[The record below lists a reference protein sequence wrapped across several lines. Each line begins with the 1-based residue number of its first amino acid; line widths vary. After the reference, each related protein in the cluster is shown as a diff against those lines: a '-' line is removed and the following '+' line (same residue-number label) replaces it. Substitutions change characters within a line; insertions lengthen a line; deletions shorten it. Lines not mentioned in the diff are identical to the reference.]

1 MVHSGFEATA
11 VMDAVKKPWKVA
23 TVALAGIKTEGPMA
37 PDIPLDRQRPAEYV
51 FSRHV
56 EQKLA
61 EIARSRDP
69 RPRRSWQ
76 RSKPAMARRV
86 SAARRSRAGS

>member
-1 MVHSGFEATA
+1 
-11 VMDAVKKPWKVA
+11 MDAVRKPWKA
-23 TVALAGIKTEGPMA
+23 AKVALAGIKTDGPMA

-61 EIARSRDP
+61 EIAKAETRAE
-69 RPRRSWQ
+69 
-76 RSKPAMARRV
+76 KV
-86 SAARRSRAGS
+86 VAAE